1 MPDTLPGTSGVATS
15 PQPVMTTADEA
26 LDDIPFAYPVVS
38 FTTPIG
44 RQPPTG
50 HTHYTPLPLPP
61 FWAHRL
67 CDASIFN
74 ACLCQREQAALT
86 LVAERLMSFGKLR
99 FCQDGTLAF
108 ASACCENAFGASS
121 T

>member
-26 LDDIPFAYPVVS
+26 LDDIPLAYPAVS

-50 HTHYTPLPLPP
+50 HTHYTPLLLPP
-61 FWAHRL
+61 FWAPPSLRRL
-67 CDASIFN
+67 NF
-74 ACLCQREQAALT
+74 
-86 LVAERLMSFGKLR
+86 
-99 FCQDGTLAF
+99 
-108 ASACCENAFGASS
+108 
-121 T
+121 